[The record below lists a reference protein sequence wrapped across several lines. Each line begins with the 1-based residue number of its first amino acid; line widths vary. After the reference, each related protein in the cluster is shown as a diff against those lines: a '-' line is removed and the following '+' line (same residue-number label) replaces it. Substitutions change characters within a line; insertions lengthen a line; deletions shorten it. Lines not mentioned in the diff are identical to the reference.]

1 MEATIIQT
9 KFEQGYMTEFSMN
22 DLDYPTQGNNK
33 LAVCILVV
41 TLQPDIRMFKG

>member
-22 DLDYPTQGNNK
+22 DLDYPTQGNDE
-33 LAVCILVV
+33 LAVFIVVV
-41 TLQPDIRMFKG
+41 TLQPYIRKVKG